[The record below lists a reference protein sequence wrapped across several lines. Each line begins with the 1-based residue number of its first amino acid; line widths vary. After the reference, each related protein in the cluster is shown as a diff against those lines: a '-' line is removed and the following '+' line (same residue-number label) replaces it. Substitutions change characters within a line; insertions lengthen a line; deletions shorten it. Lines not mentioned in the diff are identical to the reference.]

1 MSVVEWVHTD
11 ALAVATAA
19 PAVFVF
25 DDAAIDGWA
34 LQRIG
39 FVYECLLE
47 LPVSI
52 RRGNPAEA
60 VLAFAREHGADRV
73 VTRPFVDPRLAGIWQ
88 QLTRSIEGEILP
100 EEPFVRLR
108 GPVDL
113 RRFSRYWAKAATAL
127 ALEASPAATDTRLS
141 GSTGG
146 DRRGRRR

>member
-1 MSVVEWVHTD
+1 MSAIEWVHTD
-11 ALAVATAA
+11 GLAVATGA
-19 PAVFVF
+19 PAIFVF
-25 DDAAIDGWA
+25 DYAAIDGWA

-52 RRGNPAEA
+52 RRGDPAGA

-73 VTRPFVDPRLAGIWQ
+73 VTRPFVDLRLACVWQ
-88 QLTRSIEGEILP
+88 QLTQSIEGEIVA

-113 RRFSRYWAKAATAL
+113 RRF
-127 ALEASPAATDTRLS
+127 
-141 GSTGG
+141 
-146 DRRGRRR
+146 

>member
-1 MSVVEWVHTD
+1 MSAIEWVHTD
-11 ALAVATAA
+11 GLAVATAA
-19 PAVFVF
+19 PAIFVF

-52 RRGNPAEA
+52 RRGDPAGA

-73 VTRPFVDPRLAGIWQ
+73 VTRPFVDPRLACVWQ
-88 QLTRSIEGEILP
+88 QLTQSIEGEIVD
-100 EEPFVRLR
+100 EEPFVPLR

-127 ALEASPAATDTRLS
+127 GLEASPAATGTRPS

-146 DRRGRRR
+146 GKHGRRR